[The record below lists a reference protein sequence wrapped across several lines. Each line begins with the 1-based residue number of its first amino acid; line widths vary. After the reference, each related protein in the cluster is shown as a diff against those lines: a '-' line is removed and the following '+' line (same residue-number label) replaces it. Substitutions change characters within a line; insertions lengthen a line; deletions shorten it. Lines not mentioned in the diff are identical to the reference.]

1 MTVCRADWKNN
12 ITYAINKGRQHTVS
26 RRSLSLVLIT
36 ILIVSS
42 ILAGCGSSKNKEN
55 NTAAGSG
62 NAETSANEG
71 KKDEKVTVRIMT
83 RTAGTSPTVTAFQGL
98 LKKFMEENP
107 NITVVDESLNDE
119 ASFNNKFKTG
129 LATGNLPEI
138 WMNYG
143 GEAFKDYAKNVALDL
158 EPFLK
163 EDTKWAGDFLPLL
176 DTWKYKDLPG
186 TFGVP
191 TEFYSVAVYYNKE
204 LFEKIGAEAPK
215 TVEDLQALT
224 EKFKAIDV
232 VPMAMGDKEN
242 FRGGHLLTN
251 LSLKKYGFQKTQDLM
266 SGSAKWNDPDMVS
279 LLQTM
284 KDWQDAGVFGKNIV
298 TMDSNTATTMFFE
311 GKSAMLFEGVWALSQ
326 MASSPIADKIGVI
339 PFPGFQDKPDLMG
352 NWFGGAGGYS
362 VSKAAAGAKQEA
374 AIKLLKYLTSVDAFK
389 HYLTETKGG
398 VYPVKMD
405 VDPATIDPVTVQY
418 KKALDTAADFKGE
431 IEEYSPLSQLQD
443 KVRNE
448 VQGMFA
454 GNSPQKTADAI
465 QSFIDSNKK

>member
-1 MTVCRADWKNN
+1 MSKRAF
-12 ITYAINKGRQHTVS
+12 
-26 RRSLSLVLIT
+26 SLALIS
-36 ILIVSS
+36 ILTVSS
-42 ILAGCGSSKNKEN
+42 ILAGCGSSKDNSTNTTGSTTNGGSKE
-55 NTAAGSG
+55 
-62 NAETSANEG
+62 
-71 KKDEKVTVRIMT
+71 EKVTVRIMT
-83 RTAGTSPTVTAFQGL
+83 RSAGTSPTVSAYQGL
-98 LKKFMEENP
+98 LKKFMADNP

-119 ASFNNKFKTG
+119 AAFNNKFKTG

-138 WMNYG
+138 WLNYG
-143 GEAFKDYAKNVALDL
+143 GESFKEYAKNVALDL

-204 LFEKIGAEAPK
+204 LFKKIGAEPPK
-215 TVEDLQALT
+215 SVEEIPALV
-224 EKFKAIDV
+224 EKFKAINV

-251 LSLKKYGFQKTQDLM
+251 LSLKKYGFKKTQDLM
-266 SGSAKWNDPDMVS
+266 NGTAKWNDPDMVS

-284 KDWQDAGVFGKNIV
+284 KDWQDMGVFGKNIV
-298 TMDSNTATTMFFE
+298 TMDSNTATTMFFD

-326 MASSPIADKIGVI
+326 MAASPIVDNIGVI
-339 PFPGFQDKPDLMG
+339 AFPGFKDKPDLKD

-362 VSKAAAGAKQEA
+362 VSKAATGATQA
-374 AIKLLKYLTSVDAFK
+374 AAVKLVKYLTSVDTFK
-389 HYLTETKGG
+389 QYLKETKGG

-405 VDPATIDPVTVQY
+405 VDPAAVDKVTAEY
-418 KKALDTAADFKGE
+418 MKALDTSSDFKGE
-431 IEEYSPLSQLQD
+431 IEEYSSLTQLQD

-465 QSFIDSNKK
+465 QGFVDANKK